1 MIADLIRKNRSCR
14 RFHQEHAITLTI
26 LEDLVNLARLSASAA
41 NLQPLK
47 YILSCNSEM
56 NDRIFSCLAWAAYL
70 KDWPGPKEGER
81 PSAYIIVCGDTRISK
96 NIDCDHG
103 IASQSILLGAR
114 EVGLSGC
121 MLGAV
126 NRRKLRNILKLE
138 EYLKILLVIAIGKPK
153 EIVNIETVK
162 PDGDI
167 KYWRDDKSVH
177 HVPKR
182 TLNDIIINSY
192 TKTG

>member
-1 MIADLIRKNRSCR
+1 
-14 RFHQEHAITLTI
+14 
-26 LEDLVNLARLSASAA
+26 
-41 NLQPLK
+41 
-47 YILSCNSEM
+47 
-56 NDRIFSCLAWAAYL
+56 
-70 KDWPGPKEGER
+70 
-81 PSAYIIVCGDTRISK
+81 
-96 NIDCDHG
+96 
-103 IASQSILLGAR
+103 
-114 EVGLSGC
+114 